1 MQPGLR
7 GARGKALWA
16 GLRAGPFS
24 VSPEEL
30 HCSYSLCTGD
40 PGEGRGAEGHVRP
53 PQCREGPGS
62 RPRSRRDFDLGDP
75 GEAGAEGNVRPPLSA
90 GRALGQDC
98 ALGETLTWG
107 TQGRQGQRGMCAPLS
122 AGRALGQDC
131 ALGETLVGLGEA
143 GRGCIARTPYRCTS
157 VLLVLIF
164 LEKNFLGVHC
174 SYSFFVHRGPRGGRG
189 RGACA
194 PLSVQGGPWVKTAL

>member
-40 PGEGRGAEGHVRP
+40 PGE
-53 PQCREGPGS
+53 
-62 RPRSRRDFDLGDP
+62 
-75 GEAGAEGNVRPPLSA
+75 AG
-90 GRALGQDC
+90 
-98 ALGETLTWG
+98 
-107 TQGRQGQRGMCAPLS
+107 GQRGMCAPLS

-164 LEKNFLGVHC
+164 LEKNLLGVHC